1 MEETANTSTI
11 NSYLSFKLGNEY
23 FAAHV
28 KHVINILELTE
39 ITPVP
44 KSPDYMKGVINL
56 RGTVLPII
64 DTRLK
69 FGMEASKYSQDTCIL
84 VINVSIDGELV
95 NLGALVDNV
104 QEVLKI
110 EDNHIKPAPSIG
122 NKYKPEFING
132 IIHLNETFIMILDM
146 DKVFSV
152 TEASDILLAT
162 TPKKPKT
169 KAADKTKAKTKPKP
183 KAKTEQKE
191 ELKNNTQKKTKK

>member
-1 MEETANTSTI
+1 MDESEKTSEY

-28 KHVINILELTE
+28 NNVINILELTE

-44 KSPDYMKGVINL
+44 KSPDFMKGVINL

-69 FGMEASKYSQDTCIL
+69 FGMDETKYSPNTCIL
-84 VINVSIDGELV
+84 VLNVLIDKEMV
-95 NLGALVDNV
+95 SLGALVDNV

-110 EDNHIKPAPSIG
+110 DVKDIKPAPSIG

-132 IIHLNETFIMILDM
+132 IIQWEDHFIMILDA
-146 DKVFSV
+146 DRVFSV
-152 TEASDILLAT
+152 TESSEILEAVSSEECE
-162 TPKKPKT
+162 PET
-169 KAADKTKAKTKPKP
+169 K
-183 KAKTEQKE
+183 
-191 ELKNNTQKKTKK
+191 

>member
-1 MEETANTSTI
+1 MDESGKTSVY

-28 KHVINILELTE
+28 NNVINILELTE

-44 KSPDYMKGVINL
+44 KSPDFMKGVINL

-69 FGMEASKYSQDTCIL
+69 FGMDQTQYGSNTCIIVL
-84 VINVSIDGELV
+84 NVLIDDEQVSI
-95 NLGALVDNV
+95 GALVDNV

-110 EDNHIKPAPSIG
+110 DIEDIKPAPSIG

-132 IIHLNETFIMILDM
+132 VIQWEDQFIMILDA
-146 DKVFSV
+146 DRVFSV
-152 TEASDILLAT
+152 TEASDILEAIS
-162 TPKKPKT
+162 
-169 KAADKTKAKTKPKP
+169 
-183 KAKTEQKE
+183 E
-191 ELKNNTQKKTKK
+191 EEASSVE